1 MATQSH
7 FVTLF
12 SNASRDIYEQY
23 TYADFMVK
31 IVQTVDLGSTA
42 NWEVGL
48 FEISCFLLAAHR
60 REPRSN
66 IL

>member
-48 FEISCFLLAAHR
+48 FEI
-60 REPRSN
+60 
-66 IL
+66 